1 MLLFIDKVTTGG
13 SSRSPR
19 FQGCGGQASAFVI
32 IFVLYLND
40 LPYEALALTS
50 SILPL

>member
-13 SSRSPR
+13 SSASPKFR
-19 FQGCGGQASAFVI
+19 GCGGQASAFLI
-32 IFVLYLND
+32 IFVLYLTD
-40 LPYEALALTS
+40 LPYEALPSMS